1 MRIISISYLPLAAST
16 ICATLMR
23 CLDTAK
29 YPLYASIISVI
40 LNTLLNYIL
49 IFGKAGMPEMGV
61 KGAAVATVVSQSASF
76 ILTLYFD
83 IKVMLIFI
91 M

>member
-1 MRIISISYLPLAAST
+1 MPGLPSAL
-16 ICATLMR
+16 IR
-23 CLDTAK
+23 CPPPVANIRNGKPID
-29 YPLYASIISVI
+29 VI

>member
-1 MRIISISYLPLAAST
+1 
-16 ICATLMR
+16 
-23 CLDTAK
+23 
-29 YPLYASIISVI
+29 
-40 LNTLLNYIL
+40 
-49 IFGKAGMPEMGV
+49 MPEMGV

-91 M
+91 MQNKK

>member
-1 MRIISISYLPLAAST
+1 MH
-16 ICATLMR
+16 

>member
-1 MRIISISYLPLAAST
+1 
-16 ICATLMR
+16 
-23 CLDTAK
+23 
-29 YPLYASIISVI
+29 
-40 LNTLLNYIL
+40 
-49 IFGKAGMPEMGV
+49 MPEMGV
-61 KGAAVATVVSQSASF
+61 KGAAVATVVLQSASF